1 QNSRLAL
8 AVTCRIHGWP
18 WLLYDEATGR
28 ATCLAARWFCTGPL
42 ARHPRAIGVRTPRRG
57 TGRVDG
63 ASSGGAGQAGTA
75 AATVPPGT
83 CGTRTSEGVNATLT
97 GEHLKEPKLPR
108 TRDTSYPP
116 AFPVEPPKRIVHVK
130 VLSYRATKR
139 IACQAGSAL
148 RPQPLACG
156 DPHSSVA

>member
-1 QNSRLAL
+1 MTTLPAEAGSLRAE
-8 AVTCRIHGWP
+8 RSP
-18 WLLYDEATGR
+18 WLRQELLRLRVTQPP
-28 ATCLAARWFCTGPL
+28 TLAPEGPIQAYWSEPCRPEGAAPL
-42 ARHPRAIGVRTPRRG
+42 QVFLLSRGEVLHAI
-57 TGRVDG
+57 
-63 ASSGGAGQAGTA
+63 STA
-75 AATVPPGT
+75 
-83 CGTRTSEGVNATLT
+83 
-97 GEHLKEPKLPR
+97 EHFTEPKLPS

>member
-1 QNSRLAL
+1 MQNSRLAL

-83 CGTRTSEGVNATLT
+83 CGLGARTAGDVPPETHGTASTHERTEFVTNQAEEEGGT
-97 GEHLKEPKLPR
+97 GC
-108 TRDTSYPP
+108 D
-116 AFPVEPPKRIVHVK
+116 
-130 VLSYRATKR
+130 
-139 IACQAGSAL
+139 
-148 RPQPLACG
+148 
-156 DPHSSVA
+156 